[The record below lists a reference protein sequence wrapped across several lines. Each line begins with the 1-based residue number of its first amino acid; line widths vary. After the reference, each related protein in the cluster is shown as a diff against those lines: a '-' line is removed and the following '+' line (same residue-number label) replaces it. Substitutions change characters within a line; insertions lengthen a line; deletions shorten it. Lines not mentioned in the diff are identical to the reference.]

1 MAEQK
6 NKKKAAKAT
15 AKSPSVQKT
24 AAKSSAGKETGRK
37 EAGAKKETTGMTAQ
51 PARFGDSILDEVILL
66 LIIVA
71 SIIVFISLLT
81 EKMGIIGG
89 IISSFFKG
97 LFGLGGFFLPICVI
111 AYCIW
116 MLTSEEKRYPLV
128 RGIGAGL
135 FLLTAASFAQVL
147 HPIQAA
153 DSLGFFKRCGVLY
166 SAGAFT
172 NGGLTGGL
180 IGGGLDRALDTLGS
194 VIVLLAAGIISIVM
208 ATGKSFF
215 HALGDANAHRKA
227 RRKVKNE
234 KIKNKAERIR
244 QQEELEAER
253 QAKKAQ
259 RRRKMNR
266 ADFNIEVQ
274 ENGGET
280 PYVEETV
287 FRKKPLILET
297 KKREPIFDFVKEN
310 GAEVAVRREETAEEA
325 PKGAREEKTAKTPS
339 IRETAAMMAED
350 VLKEVAEEQ
359 EKPQTTEPDSAD
371 ALFAEIF
378 AEKPQEESISIDIL
392 PEEDMGRTVM
402 PRKET
407 PAASEEEIPVAA
419 MEEEIPV
426 AAEEEAPVM
435 AEEEE
440 KSEETAEQEAPK
452 PTATVPEPKAET
464 EPVEEEKPYI
474 YPPITLLGKDPQ
486 TGSGGNR
493 SELFENARKLETTLK
508 SFGVDA
514 KVIQISKGPTVTRYE
529 LSPSQGVKV
538 SKIVNL
544 ADDIALNLAA
554 SGIRIEAPIPGKA
567 AVGIEVPNKET
578 QSVYMRTLLESDAF
592 RQHPSKLAFALGQDI
607 AGNPVVTDIAKMPHL
622 LIAGATGSGK
632 SVCINTLITSILYKA
647 DPKEVKLLLV
657 DPKVVELSVYN
668 GIPHLLIPVVTDP
681 KKAASALNWAV
692 REMLQRYND
701 FAAHGVRDIKG
712 FNKMMEEKGDEKG
725 KMPQI
730 VIIIDELA
738 DLMMAAPGEVE
749 DAICRLAQMARAAG
763 MHLIIATQR
772 PSVDVITGVIKANIP
787 SRLAFAVSSGID
799 SRTILDM
806 VGAEKLLGKGDMLFY
821 PSGQSKP
828 SRLQGAFVTDQEVEA
843 IVDFLKKSSK
853 PYYTQETIDQI
864 TAAGK
869 VGGAAEDSDE
879 FFGQAVDLIL
889 EKEKASVSMLQ
900 RQFRIGYNRAA
911 RLMDD
916 LERQGIVGPEEGS
929 KPRKVLITKGEWE
942 EMTGAVPE
950 EI

>member
-1 MAEQK
+1 LAEQK
-6 NKKKAAKAT
+6 NKKTSAKTT
-15 AKSPSVQKT
+15 AKTSAETKKA
-24 AAKSSAGKETGRK
+24 AAKSSEKKTE
-37 EAGAKKETTGMTAQ
+37 KKETTKKETTKVSAK
-51 PARFGDSILDEVILL
+51 PARFGDSLLDEIILL
-66 LIIVA
+66 LIILVA
-71 SIIVFISLLT
+71 IVVFVSLLT
-81 EKMGIIGG
+81 DKMGIIGG
-89 IISSFFKG
+89 LISAFVKG
-97 LFGLGGFFLPICVI
+97 LFGFSGLLLPVFVVLF
-111 AYCIW
+111 CIW
-116 MLTSEEKRYPLV
+116 MLISQEKKYPVV
-128 RGIGAGL
+128 RGIGAVL
-135 FLLTAASFAQVL
+135 FLLTLASAAQLINPVETG
-147 HPIQAA
+147 
-153 DSLGFFKRCGVLY
+153 DVGFMKRCSELY
-166 SAGAFT
+166 AAGAFS
-172 NGGLTGGL
+172 NGGLLGGL
-180 IGGGLDRALDTLGS
+180 IGGGLHTALDTLGS
-194 VIVLLAAGIISIVM
+194 GIVLLVVGIISIVM
-208 ATGKSFF
+208 ATGKSFI
-215 HALGDANAHRKA
+215 HAIADAHAHGKA
-227 RRKVKNE
+227 RKKARNE

-244 QQEELEAER
+244 QQEQFEAER
-253 QAKKAQ
+253 LAVKAERKK
-259 RRRKMNR
+259 KSMSKE
-266 ADFNIEVQ
+266 DFNIEVQ
-274 ENGGET
+274 ESKGEEI
-280 PYVEETV
+280 PYVKETV
-287 FRKKPLILET
+287 FQKKPVNLET
-297 KKREPIFDFVKEN
+297 KKKEPIFDFVKEKEREAN
-310 GAEVAVRREETAEEA
+310 LKAAAEKYVAETSNNAMKAAASMMADSALQAVRMKDE
-325 PKGAREEKTAKTPS
+325 
-339 IRETAAMMAED
+339 
-350 VLKEVAEEQ
+350 
-359 EKPQTTEPDSAD
+359 
-371 ALFAEIF
+371 
-378 AEKPQEESISIDIL
+378 L
-392 PEEDMGRTVM
+392 PVM
-402 PRKET
+402 ERKE
-407 PAASEEEIPVAA
+407 PEQEIPVTEMPAFEEAEPIIDIAEVEEAEVPAA
-419 MEEEIPV
+419 DFESEEDDIPIIEMAEMDEIEEKPVMEEIETEQEAAEPAAESIPEE
-426 AAEEEAPVM
+426 AEEE
-435 AEEEE
+435 
-440 KSEETAEQEAPK
+440 
-452 PTATVPEPKAET
+452 TVPASEIPT

-474 YPPITLLGKDPQ
+474 YPPIELLGADPQ
-486 TGSGGNR
+486 TGSIGSR
-493 SELFENARKLETTLK
+493 SEMIENARKLESTLK

-578 QSVYMRTLLESDAF
+578 QSVYMRTILESDAF
-592 RQHPSKLAFALGQDI
+592 KEHQSKLAFALGQDI

-681 KKAASALNWAV
+681 KKASSALNWAV

-821 PSGQSKP
+821 PQGQSKP

-843 IVDFLKKSSK
+843 IVDFLKKSSR

-864 TAAGK
+864 TSTAK
-869 VGGAAEDSDE
+869 TGGGDVEDSDE

-916 LERQGIVGPEEGS
+916 LERHGIVGPEEGS
-929 KPRKVLITKGEWE
+929 KPRKVLITRSEWE
-942 EMTGAVPE
+942 EMTGQVPE